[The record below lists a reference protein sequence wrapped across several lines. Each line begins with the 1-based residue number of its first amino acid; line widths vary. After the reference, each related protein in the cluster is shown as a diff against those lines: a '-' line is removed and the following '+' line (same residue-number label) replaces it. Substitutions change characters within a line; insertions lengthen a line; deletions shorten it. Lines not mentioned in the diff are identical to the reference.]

1 MIINFFILKFV
12 KVIIYSFQFIFCL
25 LNVIFLLLISKS
37 LSTNNQLELKQKYY
51 LPFIKM
57 EGKKINYT
65 VFNKD
70 EVDPND
76 TSCVEEI
83 PGKENKRVV
92 TIITCTN
99 DSKKRVIVQAEAN

>member
-1 MIINFFILKFV
+1 MLK
-12 KVIIYSFQFIFCL
+12 
-25 LNVIFLLLISKS
+25 
-37 LSTNNQLELKQKYY
+37 E
-51 LPFIKM
+51 
-57 EGKKINYT
+57 KKINYT
-65 VFNKD
+65 VFNKY